1 MELLNYKRKSKQ
13 KNQLLMDKNSN
24 IDIINNKLTE
34 FNLAFLDSDQ
44 NPIIEIDQVELSN
57 VCKILKTDS
66 DLDYSML
73 IDVCA
78 VDYLTY
84 GEADWTT
91 NDATNSGYSR
101 AVKQTIIPEADETFT
116 KRFAVFYQLLSL
128 SYNKRL
134 TLKVFTTESNPPS
147 VPSINKIWNSANW
160 FEREAFDLMGIH
172 FKNHPDLRRILTDY
186 GFIGHPFRKD
196 FPTNGNLEVVYDED
210 EERVIYR
217 PVSISTRPSVPK
229 VIRDKNDGK

>member
-1 MELLNYKRKSKQ
+1 MELLNYRKKSKQ
-13 KNQLLMDKNSN
+13 KNQSLMDKNSN
-24 IDIINNKLTE
+24 INIIKNKLAE
-34 FNLAFLDSDQ
+34 FNLAFLDNQQ
-44 NPIIEIDQVELSN
+44 NVILQIDQANLIN

-84 GEADWTT
+84 GEADWIT
-91 NDATNSGYSR
+91 NDATKSGYSR
-101 AVKQTIIPEADETFT
+101 AVKQTIIPDADETFL
-116 KRFAVFYQLLSL
+116 KRFAVFYQLLSI
-128 SYNKRL
+128 SHNKRL
-134 TLKVFTTESNPPS
+134 TLKVFTTEINPPS

-172 FKNHPDLRRILTDY
+172 FKGHPNLTRILTDY

-210 EERVIYR
+210 KEQVIYQ

-229 VIRDKNDGK
+229 VIRDKNDRK

>member
-1 MELLNYKRKSKQ
+1 
-13 KNQLLMDKNSN
+13 MDKNSH
-24 IDIINNKLTE
+24 IDIIKTNLME
-34 FNLAFLDSDQ
+34 FNVGFLK
-44 NPIIEIDQVELSN
+44 NEHNLIIEIDQADLIN
-57 VCKILKTDS
+57 ACKILKTNS
-66 DLDYSML
+66 ELDYCML

-84 GEADWTT
+84 GKADWTT

-116 KRFAVFYQLLSL
+116 ARFAVFYQLLSL
-128 SYNKRL
+128 TYNERL
-134 TLKVFTTESNPPS
+134 TLKVFTTELNPPS
-147 VPSINKIWNSANW
+147 VPSLNKIWNSANW

-172 FKNHPDLRRILTDY
+172 FKGHPDLRRILTDY

-210 EERVIYR
+210 EERVIYQ

-229 VIRDKNDGK
+229 VIRDKNDRK

>member
-1 MELLNYKRKSKQ
+1 
-13 KNQLLMDKNSN
+13 MDNIPN
-24 IDIINNKLTE
+24 IDIIKNKLKE
-34 FNLAFLDSDQ
+34 FNLAYLNNDQ
-44 NPIIEIDQVELSN
+44 HLILEIDQVDFIN
-57 VCKILKTDS
+57 VCKILKTDL

-84 GEADWTT
+84 GKADWTT
-91 NDATNSGYSR
+91 NDATKSGYSR
-101 AVKQTIIPEADETFT
+101 AVKQIIIPDADETFT
-116 KRFAVFYQLLSL
+116 DRFAVFYQLLSL

-134 TLKVFTTESNPPS
+134 TLKVFSTESNPPS
-147 VPSINKIWNSANW
+147 VPSINRIWNSANW

-172 FKNHPDLRRILTDY
+172 FKGHPDLRRILTDY

-196 FPTNGNLEVVYDED
+196 FPTNGNLEVVYDEK
-210 EERVIYR
+210 EERVVYQ

-229 VIRDKNDGK
+229 VIRDKNDRK

>member
-1 MELLNYKRKSKQ
+1 
-13 KNQLLMDKNSN
+13 MDKNSH
-24 IDIINNKLTE
+24 IDIIKTNLTG
-34 FNLAFLDSDQ
+34 FNVGFLKNEQ
-44 NPIIEIDQVELSN
+44 NLIIEIDQADLIN
-57 VCKILKTDS
+57 ACKILKTNS
-66 DLDYSML
+66 ELDYCML

-84 GEADWTT
+84 GKADWTT

-116 KRFAVFYQLLSL
+116 ARFAMFYQLLSL
-128 SYNKRL
+128 TYNERL
-134 TLKVFTTESNPPS
+134 TLKVFTTELNPPS
-147 VPSINKIWNSANW
+147 VPSLNKIWNSANW

-172 FKNHPDLRRILTDY
+172 FKGHPDLRRILTDY

-217 PVSISTRPSVPK
+217 PVSISTRPNVPK
-229 VIRDKNDGK
+229 VIRDKNDRE

>member
-34 FNLAFLDSDQ
+34 FNLAFLDSDH

-172 FKNHPDLRRILTDY
+172 FKGHPDLRRILTDY

>member
-1 MELLNYKRKSKQ
+1 
-13 KNQLLMDKNSN
+13 MDKNSN

-44 NPIIEIDQVELSN
+44 NPIIKIDQVELSN

-84 GEADWTT
+84 GETDWTT
-91 NDATNSGYSR
+91 NDAANSGYSR

-172 FKNHPDLRRILTDY
+172 FKGHPDLRRILTDY